1 MSIYDFKTAV
11 EDINAAILDK
21 YIRASGATI
30 KKRCNAFLLADG
42 GNSEHFFDIRVDLD
56 LVSIKLKIGPC

>member
-1 MSIYDFKTAV
+1 MSIDNFKTVV

-30 KKRCNAFLLADG
+30 KKWCKAFLLADG
-42 GNSEHFFDIRVDLD
+42 GNFKHFFT
-56 LVSIKLKIGPC
+56 SM